1 MFIHLTRIIIRGNMS
16 SKEGGYMK
24 KRVII
29 IVGIVILLLLVG
41 FVFILNLNRNNKTE
55 PNKIITE
62 DKVNTNESDIIEDNS
77 EQIEESS
84 EEENNQ
90 DDNNDSNT
98 KKDNNNKTNNTVE
111 QTTTTKESETQNNN
125 SSQSSSNSNTNTTV
139 VEEQP
144 TENTTTESKNDN
156 VGYYDYITGGVK
168 EFNTQSECLAKGEEI
183 NTRESMKILE
193 YNSEHM
199 DNQKSTDI
207 TNYSCYPS
215 GGGYFLDISCNSGNC
230 NLKYK

>member
-1 MFIHLTRIIIRGNMS
+1 MLIHLTRIIIRGNMA
-16 SKEGGYMK
+16 SKESGYMK
-24 KRVII
+24 KKVII

-55 PNKIITE
+55 SNKVITE
-62 DKVNTNESDIIEDNS
+62 DKVNTKESDIIEDNS
-77 EQIEESS
+77 EQVEESS

-90 DDNNDSNT
+90 DNNNDSNT
-98 KKDNNNKTNNTVE
+98 KKDNNKTNNTVE
-111 QTTTTKESETQNNN
+111 QTTTTKKQENQNNN

-168 EFNTQSECLAKGEEI
+168 EYNTQSECLAKGEEI